1 MLYDYVC
8 DDCLKEE
15 CDVFQSINDK
25 PKVKC
30 SECGKHSLRRIISG
44 GAFSFVKGS
53 GGTQKLPQDTK
64 EPKESVKKERKRQW
78 YDNSGSATRSEISEM
93 TKKQKQNY
101 IKGGS
106 K

>member
-8 DDCLKEE
+8 DECSKEV

-30 SECGKHSLRRIISG
+30 PECGKHALRRIISG
-44 GAFSFVKGS
+44 GSAVFIKGS
-53 GGTQKLPQDTK
+53 NSIRKKPRDTGETQK
-64 EPKESVKKERKRQW
+64 VRKKERKKQW
-78 YDNSGSATRSEISEM
+78 YDNSGSATPSEISEM

-101 IKGGS
+101 IMRGK